1 MRYFNPEVAL
11 QVQVPDYNKVF
22 DSIQEGMQ
30 LGNQIKE
37 QRQQGILSRLL
48 AQNTDADG
56 QIDYTKALQS
66 IQSNPNQ
73 SYQPAMINTLSG
85 LIQQQKTA
93 QLKAQQEALKSDAEL
108 NKTYAETG
116 KIKNEGIGK
125 GLENSEKKFGAL
137 NQIFQAAALS
147 GSKNNILLGLNGAL
161 KSGLIDQDMFNQQQ
175 QIIQLMTPEEIR
187 SYASNIT
194 LGNSKDPASYLF
206 RTANNVADNETSIKN
221 NQNTVNA
228 TLSGQQVQKE
238 IAAANREQELT
249 IANAKAKAEQE
260 GGSIQV
266 FGDKVYF
273 IDKKGNAT
281 PVSHDTKGQ
290 IINASKSG
298 ITATSKAEEKLRID
312 RVNAV
317 LDEVTKILP
326 QSTNSYIGRGID
338 YGARLVGHATSG
350 DMAAA
355 KLGTLGGQLVAL
367 MPKMSGPQSDKDVE
381 MYKQMAGKLDD
392 ATLPI
397 EVRQE
402 ALDAIR
408 SLNNKYAEMS
418 NQTPSI
424 PFRNAGQQ
432 SNGSQNKSYASY
444 FD

>member
-37 QRQQGILSRLL
+37 QRQQGILSRLI
-48 AQNTDADG
+48 AQNTKDG
-56 QIDYTKALQS
+56 QVDLNSALQS
-66 IQSNPNQ
+66 VQSNPNQ
-73 SYQPAMINTLSG
+73 AYQPALINTLTG
-85 LIQQQKTA
+85 MIKQQNA
-93 QLKAQQEALKSDAEL
+93 EQLKAKNDQLKVDADL

-116 KIKNEGIGK
+116 KIKNEGVGK

-206 RTANNVADNETSIKN
+206 QTANNAADNETSIKN

-290 IINASKSG
+290 LINASKSG

-317 LDEVTKILP
+317 LNEVTKILP

-402 ALDAIR
+402 ALDTIR

-418 NQTPSI
+418 SQTPSI

>member
-1 MRYFNPEVAL
+1 MAL
-11 QVQVPDYNKVF
+11 IELDTRLPLMAQVPQIDFNQLANNTLNMY
-22 DSIQEGMQ
+22 DTMQ
-30 LGNQIKE
+30 
-37 QRQQGILSRLL
+37 QRGQQGILSRLI
-48 AQNTDADG
+48 AQNTKDG
-56 QIDYTKALQS
+56 QVDLNNALQS
-66 IQSNPNQ
+66 VQSNPNQ
-73 SYQPAMINTLSG
+73 AYQPALINTLTG
-85 LIQQQKTA
+85 MIQQQNAA
-93 QLKAQQEALKSDAEL
+93 QLKAQQEALKFDADI

-116 KIKNEGIGK
+116 KIKNEGVGK

-175 QIIQLMTPEEIR
+175 QIIQLMTPDEIR

-206 RTANNVADNETSIKN
+206 QTENNRVDNETSRANNTATVGATMRGQDIIAETADKN
-221 NQNTVNA
+221 RA
-228 TLSGQQVQKE
+228 QQ
-238 IAAANREQELT
+238 LT
-249 IANAKAKAEQE
+249 IENAKIKAQQE

-266 FGDKVYF
+266 FGDNLYF
-273 IDKKGNAT
+273 IDKQGNAT

-290 IINASKSG
+290 PINASKSG

-338 YGARLVGHATSG
+338 HGARLFGHATSG

-392 ATLPI
+392 ATLPVK
-397 EVRQE
+397 VRQE

-418 NQTPSI
+418 NQTPNI
-424 PFRNAGQQ
+424 PYRNAGQQ
-432 SNGSQNKSYASY
+432 SNGGQNKSYASY